1 MRTLPLLV
9 LFLLSACAPTTDEL
23 FIKANISGD
32 WTAVNAR
39 LEAEDEPQSVN
50 CHDGSVLV
58 CKTSRV
64 EACTCELKV
73 QFHDRQRDLQIRRGS
88 RQH

>member
-9 LFLLSACAPTTDEL
+9 LFLLPACAPTTDEL

-39 LEAEDEPQSVN
+39 LEAEDEPQPAN
-50 CHDGSVLV
+50 CRSGSVPV
-58 CKTSRV
+58 CETSHV
-64 EACTCELKV
+64 ETCTCV
-73 QFHDRQRDLQIRRGS
+73 QSAQFFDRFRESHTQRRYN
-88 RQH
+88 H

>member
-9 LFLLSACAPTTDEL
+9 LFLLPACAPTTDEL

-39 LEAEDEPQSVN
+39 LETEDEPQPAN
-50 CHDGSVLV
+50 CRDGFIPV
-58 CKTSRV
+58 CEVSNIET
-64 EACTCELKV
+64 CTCV
-73 QFHDRQRDLQIRRGS
+73 PNYRFHDRQRELRIQRGNN
-88 RQH
+88 RY

>member
-1 MRTLPLLV
+1 MRALPLFV

-39 LEAEDEPQSVN
+39 LEAEDTPQRAK
-50 CHDGSVLV
+50 CRDGSVLV
-58 CKTSRV
+58 CEVSRV
-64 EACTCELKV
+64 ETCTCVLND
-73 QFHDRQRDLQIRRGS
+73 QFHDRHREMMRQRDNHRY
-88 RQH
+88 